1 MIHNYGSCVSFRTR
15 RRFAESDSPSSPSP
29 TRRHQSDRHRVH
41 AIGRMHPAPI
51 DRGVHMRALVADC
64 MASAKVGVTPA
75 RWLSILCA
83 EALGHKHSAISHVVM
98 EIAAEGGRQR
108 VRACAHQRQDESVAT
123 TDISVCIACSWVG
136 PDTNLKLPKKWSKR

>member
-1 MIHNYGSCVSFRTR
+1 
-15 RRFAESDSPSSPSP
+15 
-29 TRRHQSDRHRVH
+29 
-41 AIGRMHPAPI
+41 MHPAPI

-98 EIAAEGGRQR
+98 EIAAEGGGECGHARISDRMSQYRPKEVSSRFYHR
-108 VRACAHQRQDESVAT
+108 VFPSE
-123 TDISVCIACSWVG
+123 G
-136 PDTNLKLPKKWSKR
+136 PLTEIGR

>member
-1 MIHNYGSCVSFRTR
+1 M
-15 RRFAESDSPSSPSP
+15 
-29 TRRHQSDRHRVH
+29 H

-98 EIAAEGGRQR
+98 EIAAEGGSECGHAR
-108 VRACAHQRQDESVAT
+108 
-123 TDISVCIACSWVG
+123 ISDRMSQ
-136 PDTNLKLPKKWSKR
+136 